1 MSGIAEG
8 PKAPA
13 VKCVQYCMRECVPCL
28 SKSCSQPVLPLRR
41 CFCVL
46 PLPKHSMRVTNTGAP
61 EIATRYSRHS
71 PLWAFHSSA
80 YSGLTVQRFAHTTCI
95 PHLPPTPT
103 PQKMGHPFD
112 LSSFRARRVVS
123 VCTLDYVLSE
133 TKKTSCSHPTLN
145 VFCKPTTAAFTQ
157 ISFPWTRPGHSKRTL
172 PGFSGSGRCPRN

>member
-1 MSGIAEG
+1 MCSLFIKKLFSAC
-8 PKAPA
+8 PAPQEVFLCAA
-13 VKCVQYCMRECVPCL
+13 VTQTLHASHKHRGAGN
-28 SKSCSQPVLPLRR
+28 SC
-41 CFCVL
+41 
-46 PLPKHSMRVTNTGAP
+46 
-61 EIATRYSRHS
+61 IATRYSRNS

-80 YSGLTVQRFAHTTCI
+80 YSDLTVQRFAHTTCI